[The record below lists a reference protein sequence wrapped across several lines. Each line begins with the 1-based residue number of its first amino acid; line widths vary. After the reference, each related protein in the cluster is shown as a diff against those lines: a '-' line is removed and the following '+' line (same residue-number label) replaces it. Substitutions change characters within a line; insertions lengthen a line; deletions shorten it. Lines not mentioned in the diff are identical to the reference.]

1 MRNAEFGV
9 RNEKVRPTLI
19 RSFSLEGEELMDK
32 DKSIGKG
39 QARYKI
45 HSPRLCASIDLLGV
59 SASLR

>member
-1 MRNAEFGV
+1 M

-19 RSFSLEGEELMDK
+19 RSFSLEGEGLMDK

-45 HSPRLCASIDLLGV
+45 HSLRLCGEKNSFEFP
-59 SASLR
+59 ASLHLPGELEK